1 MKLLSPGTLR
11 MLHDASTRS
20 QVSPDVLEALAT
32 AAFADGVRWA
42 TQDMRERE
50 EVLKALADARFA
62 DGVRC
67 AIQELGER
75 EEVQQGGD
83 LMDPDKLSHKLN

>member
-11 MLHDASTRS
+11 MLHVASARS

-50 EVLKALADARFA
+50 EVLKALADAGFA
-62 DGVRC
+62 DGVRW
-67 AIQELGER
+67 AIQELRER
-75 EEVQQGGD
+75 EEVLQRGD

>member
-20 QVSPDVLEALAT
+20 QVSPNVLEALAI
-32 AAFADGVRWA
+32 AGFHDGVRWA
-42 TQDMRERE
+42 IQELRERE
-50 EVLKALADARFA
+50 EVLQR
-62 DGVRC
+62 
-67 AIQELGER
+67 
-75 EEVQQGGD
+75 GD